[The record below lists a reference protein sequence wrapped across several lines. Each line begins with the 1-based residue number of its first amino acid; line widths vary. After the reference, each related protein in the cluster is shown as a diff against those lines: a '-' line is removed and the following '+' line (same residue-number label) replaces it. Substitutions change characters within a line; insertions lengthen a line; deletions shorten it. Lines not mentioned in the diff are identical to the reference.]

1 MIYINIFIYAIYFS
15 ELKSEADKIIILN
28 TEFVMYLVY
37 NLLVPNLPLQCDH
50 SGNKMCLILLS
61 IYSWCIFLNLGT
73 YKHDSDIIYILCSRK
88 ERFQYILIAVVSA
101 QLRYLSMFG
110 RRLVII

>member
-37 NLLVPNLPLQCDH
+37 NLLVPNLPLRCDH
-50 SGNKMCLILLS
+50 SGETKC
-61 IYSWCIFLNLGT
+61 
-73 YKHDSDIIYILCSRK
+73 
-88 ERFQYILIAVVSA
+88 A
-101 QLRYLSMFG
+101 
-110 RRLVII
+110 